1 MEMKGNDKNSLFRC
15 CVYSLK
21 FHNDFTGFV
30 ILMFMLECKIERE
43 GALYCVTKITI
54 IEKDCKPRK

>member
-1 MEMKGNDKNSLFRC
+1 MTKTAFFRC